1 MPSSKCGGLI
11 PKRNK
16 RRNAAS
22 ARISHGTQSVPAK
35 RTLHRCRYS
44 LTRAVAGADSASALR
59 SSLLVRAAMRILVTG
74 GCGFIGSNF
83 IRYILQHYKP
93 ASVTNVD
100 ALTYAGNLASLNGV
114 VDEHGERYEFFK
126 ADIANTDAM
135 DGLMLEH
142 QFFAVVNFAAESH
155 VDRSINSPENFIHT
169 NVIGTSVLLNS
180 ARKHGVQRFVQIST
194 DEVYGS
200 LGKTGKFTEDSPLDP
215 SSPYSSSKAGAD
227 LLALACQK
235 TFGQDVIVTRC
246 SNNYGPYQF
255 PEKLI
260 PLMIVKALR
269 NEPLPVY
276 GDGMNVR
283 DWIHVE
289 DHCAAIVAALFEGK
303 PGSVYNFGGES
314 EMPNLETVK
323 LILRKLGKPE
333 SLITYVTDRLGHDR
347 RYAIDSSFAQ
357 RELKWKPLHNF
368 KEGLDSTIDWYA
380 NNRSWWEPLL
390 ERTGRH

>member
-1 MPSSKCGGLI
+1 MPSSKCAGFI
-11 PKRNK
+11 PSKKN

-22 ARISHGTQSVPAK
+22 AMMSHGV
-35 RTLHRCRYS
+35 HS
-44 LTRAVAGADSASALR
+44 LSANAFFQVSIRAPTNGKSASPPASAL
-59 SSLLVRAAMRILVTG
+59 LALAVRILVTG

-100 ALTYAGNLASLNGV
+100 ALTYAGNLANLHGV
-114 VDEHGERYEFFK
+114 VEEHGERYEFFK
-126 ADIANTDAM
+126 ADIANPDAM

-142 QFFAVVNFAAESH
+142 QFSSVANFAAESH

-200 LGKTGKFTEDSPLDP
+200 LDKTGTFTEQSPLDP

-227 LLALACQK
+227 LLALAHHK
-235 TFGQDVIVTRC
+235 TFGQEVIVTRC

-260 PLMIVKALR
+260 PLMIIKALR
-269 NEPLPVY
+269 DEPLPVY

-283 DWIHVE
+283 DWIHVQ
-289 DHCAAIVAALFEGK
+289 DHCAAVVAALFEGK
-303 PGSVYNFGGES
+303 TGAVYNICRG
-314 EMPNLETVK
+314 
-323 LILRKLGKPE
+323 
-333 SLITYVTDRLGHDR
+333 SLNVQIDFLDR
-347 RYAIDSSFAQ
+347 
-357 RELKWKPLHNF
+357 
-368 KEGLDSTIDWYA
+368 
-380 NNRSWWEPLL
+380 
-390 ERTGRH
+390 